1 MSQLSAAMTTKFL
14 WFSHYVFV
22 VFNAG
27 VIGPV
32 FIPCFVRAFY
42 NSLLTWLLQEYVI
55 VCSSESS
62 SSQCPDNVTAPR
74 SRHWAH
80 VTLSTPLSLDLEKL
94 HIAAKNKV
102 FWKCSPWSFTLS
114 CRSRQAA
121 YMHDFVLH
129 SPSPQAGSA
138 GRDRKL
144 SFCLSF
150 FT

>member
-1 MSQLSAAMTTKFL
+1 MFL
-14 WFSHYVFV
+14 LFLMLVGLDPYGSPALCV
-22 VFNAG
+22 
-27 VIGPV
+27 P
-32 FIPCFVRAFY
+32 FIY
-42 NSLLTWLLQEYVI
+42 SLFTWLLKEYVI

-80 VTLSTPLSLDLEKL
+80 VTLSTPLSSDLEKL

-121 YMHDFVLH
+121 YMHGFVLH

-144 SFCLSF
+144 SFCLSLLNPLINRPLCLF
-150 FT
+150 YRQ